1 MRTLLRNKSKF
12 YYASYIG
19 ETEIIDEYGNATG
32 EYKVEYSNPIEA
44 FGNISA
50 AQGEMQSRQFGDS
63 ESYDKVIVLDD
74 RNAPIDEHSIL
85 WVDTLPH
92 LISAVTDD
100 TNLIL
105 KGASVEDENAIMG
118 ENATV
123 TENNLTLVGLTT
135 DTPHDYIVRKCAR
148 SLNGVSIAIRKV
160 SVDA

>member
-1 MRTLLRNKSKF
+1 MRGMVRNKVKF

-32 EYKVEYSNPIEA
+32 EYEVSYSEPKKY

-50 AQGEMQSRQFGDS
+50 AQGEMQSRQFGVS

-74 RNAPIDEHSIL
+74 RNAPIDEHTIL

-92 LISAVTDD
+92 L
-100 TNLIL
+100 N
-105 KGASVEDENAIMG
+105 EDG
-118 ENATV
+118 
-123 TENNLTLVGLTT
+123 TT
-135 DTPHDYIVRKCAR
+135 DTPHDYIVKKCAR

-160 SVDA
+160 RVDV